1 MIMRNIRIW
10 RRCQNGGEPAR
21 SVNKMTPQA
30 QLGKR
35 PKSGRTRYWA
45 NDTTQRKAGET
56 RNSQIDLLAV
66 AWVGFIHGAFKDL
79 WC

>member
-1 MIMRNIRIW
+1 
-10 RRCQNGGEPAR
+10 
-21 SVNKMTPQA
+21 MTPQA